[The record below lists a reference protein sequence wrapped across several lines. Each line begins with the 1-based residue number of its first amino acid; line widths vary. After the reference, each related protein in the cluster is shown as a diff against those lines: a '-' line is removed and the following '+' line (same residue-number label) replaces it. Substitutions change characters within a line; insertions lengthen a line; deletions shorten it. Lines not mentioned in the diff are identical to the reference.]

1 MKHHRLFLYLIAG
14 LLILT
19 GCATPPP
26 PARTNSTVQEEEPDL
41 QIGNLIYARDGFVDT
56 RTGWIYP
63 QTLNG
68 GRFSASQA
76 WDRND
81 AVIGIIYTPGLPGPE
96 IDMRPVPVPESLVE
110 EGTVTV
116 LTYPSGFL
124 VTERTSIPDSGNMPK
139 ILGLGHGRKD
149 SEEEFWAYQK
159 TLEDNKYNLWKMA
172 RLADAD
178 APGRIFQ
185 SLLVLKG
192 LPAAKKTDALVVTI
206 GKVNGIYTMVVVRKY
221 VRTKEDVE
229 KFGDWAYGILR
240 EMGLT
245 AVKE

>member
-1 MKHHRLFLYLIAG
+1 MKNYRLFLSLIAA
-14 LLILT
+14 LLVLA

-26 PARTNSTVQEEEPDL
+26 PATTNSTVQQEEPDL
-41 QIGNLIYARDGFVDT
+41 QIGNLVYAKDGFIDA

-63 QTLNG
+63 QTLDHG
-68 GRFSASQA
+68 HYSVSQA

-81 AVIGIIYTPGLPGPE
+81 AVIGIIYTPGLPAAEVG
-96 IDMRPVPVPESLVE
+96 MVPVPVPLSLVE

-116 LTYPSGFL
+116 LTYPAGFL
-124 VTERTSIPDSGNMPK
+124 VTERTSIPDSGNLPK
-139 ILGLGHGRKD
+139 ILGLGHGKYN

-172 RLADAD
+172 KLADAD

-192 LPAAKKTDALVVTI
+192 LPAERKTDALVVTV
-206 GKVNGIYTMVVVRKY
+206 GKVEGIYTMVVVRKY

-229 KFGDWAYGILR
+229 EFGDWAYGVLR
-240 EMGLT
+240 ELGLT